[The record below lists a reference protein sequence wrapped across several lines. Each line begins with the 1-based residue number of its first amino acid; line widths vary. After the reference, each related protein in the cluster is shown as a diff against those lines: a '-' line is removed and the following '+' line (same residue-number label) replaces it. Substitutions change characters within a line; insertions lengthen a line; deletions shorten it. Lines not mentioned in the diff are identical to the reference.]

1 MKHTGQVESPDRL
14 DGEGG
19 EAAVRPVLFY
29 LLAFA
34 IAWVAWAPLL
44 LHKLEILRLPIPFP
58 ITLFVGQS
66 LGAFAPLLSLLAIGR
81 ITNDP
86 TLVTQVF
93 SRLRFK
99 ELPVYMGVMAA
110 LTPIAITVLIT
121 VFVGLI
127 SRGGIIVLQPEPLEE
142 LGWGLLAVIPLQFV
156 LGMIGSPLG
165 EEPGWRGYILE
176 RFARRGR
183 ALSASVFVA
192 ALWWIWHL
200 PLFVVLGVDLNG
212 YMFLVMA
219 AHSLLI
225 DSFFLL
231 TRHNLLVAMLYHQGV
246 NTSFLFLISKADS
259 PGGSI
264 VLLLIAVIAR
274 MWVHKNY
281 MPLRSG

>member
-1 MKHTGQVESPDRL
+1 MTHAHQAESPDRE
-14 DGEGG
+14 DG

-34 IAWVAWAPLL
+34 IAWVAWTPLL
-44 LHKLEILRLPIPFP
+44 LHKLEVLRLPIPFP
-58 ITLFVGQS
+58 ITLFVGQT

-81 ITNDP
+81 ITNDS

-99 ELPVYMGVMAA
+99 ELSVYMYLMAA

-121 VFVGLI
+121 VSVGLV
-127 SRGGIIVLQPEPLEE
+127 SRGGIAVLRPEPLEE
-142 LGWGLLAVIPLQFV
+142 LGWALLAVIPLQFV

-165 EEPGWRGYILE
+165 EEPGWRGYILD
-176 RFARRGR
+176 RFAQRGR
-183 ALSASVFVA
+183 ALTASGMVA
-192 ALWWIWHL
+192 ALWWVWHL

-212 YMFLVMA
+212 YMFIVMA
-219 AHSLLI
+219 GHSLLI

-231 TRHNLLVAMLYHQGV
+231 ARHNLLVAMLYHQGI
-246 NTSFLFLISKADS
+246 NTSFLFFASKAES
-259 PGGSI
+259 LGGSV

-274 MWVHKNY
+274 AWVHT
-281 MPLRSG
+281 RSMCPPVPDD